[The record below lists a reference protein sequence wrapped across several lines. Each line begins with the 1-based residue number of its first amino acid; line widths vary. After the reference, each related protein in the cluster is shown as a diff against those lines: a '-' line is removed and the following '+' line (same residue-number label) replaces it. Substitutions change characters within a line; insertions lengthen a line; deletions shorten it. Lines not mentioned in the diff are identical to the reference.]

1 MPKINKTLVDS
12 EIRKPLE
19 TMRRYIW
26 DEEIKGFG
34 LQILPTGVM
43 SYVFQYRTPQGESRR
58 ATIGK
63 HSETLTADIARVKAK
78 EMRRTVEDGG
88 DPLGVKQAQRDA
100 LTISGLLDLYLASAK
115 FAEKADSTRL
125 IDKGRIER
133 HLRPLL
139 GKQYVQ
145 ALKPDAVRRV
155 FGQIRDGNTAAKVK
169 TGKRGLARVTGGEG
183 AARMAIRLMRAI
195 LSWGVEEGYAAL
207 NPAADVKVGSDGSRK
222 TIMQGGDDYARL
234 FRTLDTMENEKRI
247 RQAHADAIR
256 LVALTGARRGEIAS
270 LIWRYVDLQK
280 GVIVLPH
287 GKHKTG
293 RKTGEPRII
302 GLPAVAQAIIA
313 RQPEGDLDSFV
324 FRAAKGDGAITLSA
338 VWRKVREEAQLPE
351 GIGLHGLRHSLASH
365 LAMGGAQAAEIM
377 TVLGHRQLSTA
388 QKYVHWAQDA
398 RVPLAERAASVAMAG
413 MTESKGEAAGAVVP
427 LKQSN
432 TD

>member
-1 MPKINKTLVDS
+1 MPYINKTAVEAAAPS
-12 EIRKPLE
+12 EKE
-19 TMRRYIW
+19 YFVW
-26 DEEIKGFG
+26 DGGDHSIAGFG
-34 LQILPTGVM
+34 LKVFPSGAK
-43 SYVFQYRTPQGESRR
+43 SYVFQYRTPQGLTRR

-63 HSETLTADIARVKAK
+63 HSETLTADVARKKAK
-78 EMRRTVEDGG
+78 DMRRTVEDGG

-100 LTISGLLDLYLASAK
+100 LTVGGLLDLYLASAK
-115 FAEKADSTRL
+115 FAEKADSTRS
-125 IDKGRIER
+125 IDRGRINR

-145 ALKPDAVRRV
+145 SLKPDAVRRA

-183 AARMAIRLMRAI
+183 AARMAIRLLRAI
-195 LSWGVEEGYAAL
+195 LSWGVEEGHAAS
-207 NPAADVKVGSDGSRK
+207 NPAVDVKVGSDGTRK

-256 LVALTGARRGEIAS
+256 LVALTGARRGEISS
-270 LIWRYVDLQK
+270 LIWRHVDLQK
-280 GVIVLPH
+280 GVITLPPA
-287 GKHKTG
+287 KHKTG
-293 RKTGEPRII
+293 RKTGEARII

-313 RQPEGDLDSFV
+313 RQPQGELDGFV
-324 FRAAKGDGAITLSA
+324 FRPAKGDGAITLSA
-338 VWRKVREEAQLPE
+338 VWRKVREEAQLPD

-377 TVLGHRQLSTA
+377 AVLGHRQLSTA

-413 MTESKGEAAGAVVP
+413 MAESKDAQKAPVQPIKRGG
-427 LKQSN
+427 Q
-432 TD
+432 

>member
-1 MPKINKTLVDS
+1 MPTINKSEVDAAKPS
-12 EIRKPLE
+12 EKE
-19 TMRRYIW
+19 YFIW
-26 DEEIKGFG
+26 DDSIAGFG
-34 LQILPTGVM
+34 LKVFPSGAK
-43 SYVFQYRTPQGESRR
+43 SYVFQYRTPQGLSRR

-63 HSETLTADIARVKAK
+63 HSDTMTAEIARKKAK

-88 DPLGVKQAQRDA
+88 DPMGMKKAQRDA
-100 LTISGLLDLYLASAK
+100 LTVGGLLDLYLESAK
-115 FAEKADSTRL
+115 FKEKAESTRQ
-125 IDKGRIER
+125 IDRGRINR
-133 HLRPLL
+133 HLRPTL
-139 GKQYVQ
+139 GNLYVQ
-145 ALKPDAVRRV
+145 SLKPDAVRRA
-155 FGQIRDGNTAAKVK
+155 FGQIRDGNTATKIK
-169 TGKRGLARVTGGEG
+169 TEKRGGLARVTGGEG
-183 AARMAIRLMRAI
+183 AARMAIRLLRAI
-195 LSWGVEEGYAAL
+195 LSWGMEEGYATS
-207 NPAADVKVGSDGSRK
+207 NPATDVNVGKDGSRK
-222 TIMQGGDDYARL
+222 TILQGGDDYANL

-270 LIWRYVDLQK
+270 LIWRHVDLQN

-293 RKTGEPRII
+293 AKTGEPRII

-324 FRAAKGDGAITLSA
+324 FRPAKGEGAITLSA
-338 VWRKVREEAQLPE
+338 VWRKVREEAKLPE

-388 QKYVHWAQDA
+388 QKYIHWAQDA

-413 MTESKGEAAGAVVP
+413 MAESKNNENVVP
-427 LKQSN
+427 LKEGR
-432 TD
+432 T